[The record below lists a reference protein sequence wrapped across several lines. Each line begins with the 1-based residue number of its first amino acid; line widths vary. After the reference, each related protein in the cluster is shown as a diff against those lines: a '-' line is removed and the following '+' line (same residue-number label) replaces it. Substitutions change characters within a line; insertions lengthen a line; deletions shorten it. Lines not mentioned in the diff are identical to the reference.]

1 MLDWLKVNLQYVT
14 PKHLLSRL
22 VGKLAQAEMGSVT
35 TFFIKLFIK
44 QYNVDMTE
52 ALHEKPEHYRSFNK
66 FFTRPL
72 KPEAR
77 TIDENEDVLI
87 HAVDGTVSQFGDI
100 HSDSIFQAKGHN
112 FSLTTLLG
120 GKPEVAAPFKNGK
133 FATIYLA
140 PRDYHRIHMPVEGTL
155 TDMLYVPGE
164 LFSVNPL
171 TAQNIPG
178 LFARNERVVA
188 LFDTPVGRM
197 AMVLVGAT
205 IVASIETVW
214 AGTVTP
220 PVGKN
225 VQHWSYEKDTE
236 ASVFLEKGA
245 ELGRFKL
252 GSTIVVCFEKDM
264 INFEDIAPGMVTR
277 LGEPMASKVSSH
289 ETVSQEIAS
298 TKPEQDSDELDDDA
312 GETKKETPSEGADS

>member
-1 MLDWLKVNLQYVT
+1 VLDWLKVNLQYVT

-22 VGKLAQAEMGSVT
+22 VGKLAEAEMGSVT
-35 TFFIKLFIK
+35 TFFIKTFIK

-52 ALHEKPEHYRSFNK
+52 ALYEDPTHYRSFNA

-72 KPEAR
+72 KPDAR
-77 TIDENEDVLI
+77 SIDDNDNVLI

-100 HSDSIFQAKGHN
+100 NSDSIFQAKGHD

-120 GKPEVAAPFKNGK
+120 GKPDIAAPFKNGK

-140 PRDYHRIHMPVEGTL
+140 PRDYHRIHMPIEGTL
-155 TDMLYVPGE
+155 TDMIYVPGE

-188 LFDTPVGRM
+188 LFDTPVGKM

-214 AGTVTP
+214 SGTVTP
-220 PVGKN
+220 PAGKN
-225 VQHWSYEKDTE
+225 VQHWSYEKDSE
-236 ASVFLEKGA
+236 AAVKLEKGA

-264 INFEDIAPGMVTR
+264 IEFEDMAPGMVTR
-277 LGEPMASKVSSH
+277 LGVPMANMRNGSDDTETDALSK
-289 ETVSQEIAS
+289 E
-298 TKPEQDSDELDDDA
+298 DSAENA
-312 GETKKETPSEGADS
+312 NS

>member
-14 PKHLLSRL
+14 PKHLLSRV
-22 VGKLAQAEMGSVT
+22 VGKLAEAEMGSVT
-35 TFFIKLFIK
+35 TFFIKTFIK

-52 ALHEKPEHYRSFNK
+52 ALYEDPTHYRSFNA

-72 KPEAR
+72 KPDVR
-77 TIDENEDVLI
+77 TIDDNDNVLI

-100 HSDSIFQAKGHN
+100 NSDSIFQAKGHD

-155 TDMLYVPGE
+155 TDMIYVPGE

-188 LFDTPVGRM
+188 LFDTPVGKM

-214 AGTVTP
+214 SGTVTP
-220 PVGKN
+220 PAGKN
-225 VQHWSYEKDTE
+225 VQHWSYEKDSE
-236 ASVFLEKGA
+236 AAVKLEKGA

-264 INFEDIAPGMVTR
+264 IEFEDMAPGMVTR
-277 LGEPMASKVSSH
+277 LGVPMANMLNASGDSETDSLSK
-289 ETVSQEIAS
+289 E
-298 TKPEQDSDELDDDA
+298 DSAEDA
-312 GETKKETPSEGADS
+312 NS

>member
-1 MLDWLKVNLQYVT
+1 M
-14 PKHLLSRL
+14 
-22 VGKLAQAEMGSVT
+22 
-35 TFFIKLFIK
+35 
-44 QYNVDMTE
+44 
-52 ALHEKPEHYRSFNK
+52 
-66 FFTRPL
+66 
-72 KPEAR
+72 
-77 TIDENEDVLI
+77 LI

-100 HSDSIFQAKGHN
+100 RSDSIFQAKGHD

-120 GKPEVAAPFKNGK
+120 GKPDVAAPFKNGK
-133 FATIYLA
+133 FATVYLA
-140 PRDYHRIHMPVEGTL
+140 PRDYHRIHMPIEGTL

-188 LFDTPVGRM
+188 LFDTPVGKM

-220 PVGKN
+220 PTGKT
-225 VQHWSYEKDTE
+225 VQHWSYETDSE
-236 ASVFLEKGA
+236 AAVKLEKGA

-264 INFEDIAPGMVTR
+264 IDFEDIAPGMVTR
-277 LGEPMASKVSSH
+277 LGEPMASKMSSQKAI
-289 ETVSQEIAS
+289 T
-298 TKPEQDSDELDDDA
+298 PEQTTETPVQASNEFDENA
-312 GETKKETPSEGADS
+312 GETKKDTPSEGADS